1 MQKYVGFNKFLYLNL
16 FVFQDGFAVP
26 EDDGDDL
33 PPQPVEEY

>member
-1 MQKYVGFNKFLYLNL
+1 MQKYVGWWNFLLNL
-16 FVFQDGFAVP
+16 FIFQDGFAVP

>member
-1 MQKYVGFNKFLYLNL
+1 MKNVH
-16 FVFQDGFAVP
+16 VFFSFFFQEGFAVP